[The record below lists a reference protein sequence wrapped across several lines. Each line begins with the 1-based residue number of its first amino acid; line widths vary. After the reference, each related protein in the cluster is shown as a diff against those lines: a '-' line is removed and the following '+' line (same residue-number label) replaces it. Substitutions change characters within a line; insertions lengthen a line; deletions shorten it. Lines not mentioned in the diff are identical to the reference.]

1 MEISVNLVLSA
12 VVAVA
17 TLGGSWFVV
26 KYKVNDLLRKQ
37 ADLDIKYDTYAK
49 RVEDVRAKSAHELAE
64 FKLEVAKEY
73 ATTNA
78 IHSMEDRLIQEMHAL
93 RDIFLNNKN

>member
-1 MEISVNLVLSA
+1 MEISANLVLSA

-37 ADLDIKYDTYAK
+37 ADLDTKYDAYAK

-73 ATTNA
+73 ATTNS

-93 RDIFLNNKN
+93 RDIFLNNKS